1 MSSSLS
7 TDLDERADRPE
18 SGAADAA
25 RAAAAAA
32 AATPCLRLYTERL
45 TVNVGDSFD
54 PQEEDKV
61 LPVLALAF
69 DYQGRLVRASDRR
82 EIIGDSVRD
91 SAGESRARQILES
104 FGPLDLACLD
114 DVTAKLGSQADY
126 VVRTDADTHALC
138 SFTAYAVPQ
147 LRALGWRIDVAAD
160 YPWQTVDQD
169 PPLFAEILRRPA
181 GRDSVGGENNREN
194 NNDWFSLHLG
204 IEVEGRRINL
214 LPVLLDLL
222 ERMSPTTRLEA
233 LTPPGA
239 RGFALPTGDG
249 RFVTIPTQRMQVL
262 LRVIS
267 ELHGKAGPD
276 KPERGKKAG
285 KANREELR
293 FPGIAA
299 HALAEMEA
307 ALDPRADGRP
317 PVSWSGATAVKD
329 RGRALHAGAP
339 PDEITPPPGLRA
351 DLRPYQ
357 RQGLAWLQHLRAQD
371 AGAVLADDMGLGKTL
386 QAIAHVVAEKD
397 AGRLRDPAVVV
408 TLTSLVGNWRREIA
422 RFAPYL
428 KVLVMHGPGRHKL
441 WARMAHADVIV
452 TTYPAMVRD
461 ADRWEG
467 RAIHLALL
475 DEAQAIKNPRSQA
488 HEAIMRLCARHRV
501 CLSGTPVENSLSE
514 LWSLFE
520 FVNPGLLGEAEWF
533 AQRYTRPIERE
544 GRTERLVELRGQV
557 APFIL
562 RRMKEEVATELPPKT
577 EIVRPVELKGPQRD
591 LYEGLRLAGHA
602 EVRKAIADK
611 GLGASTITIL
621 DALMKLRQ
629 VCCDPRLLPAE
640 VARSLTDS
648 AKYDLLI
655 ELVQQQRA
663 AGRRMLVFSQFA
675 SMLALIAHGLRDAEV
690 PFVVLTGATQNRD
703 KPIDDFQSGRADV
716 FLISLKAGGT
726 GLNLT
731 TADTVIH
738 YDPWWNPAVQAQ
750 ATDRAYRIGQKKPVF
765 VYNLIVAGS
774 VEERMLAL
782 QRRKRALAEG
792 LLGRASEGEFQLS
805 PAEIDTLF
813 APIEDPA
820 ADVALDAA
828 VEADDDAAPPGP
840 QSEGAARGAPADKA
854 AETGPEG
861 TSD

>member
-1 MSSSLS
+1 MSIS
-7 TDLDERADRPE
+7 TVSTGAETAPPE
-18 SGAADAA
+18 QAPPTAL
-25 RAAAAAA
+25 
-32 AATPCLRLYTERL
+32 PCLRLYTERL

-54 PQEEDKV
+54 PQEEDKL

-69 DYQGRLVRASDRR
+69 DYRGTVVRANDK
-82 EIIGDSVRD
+82 RD
-91 SAGESRARQILES
+91 LVGSLARNLAAEGRARQLLES

-114 DVTAKLGSQADY
+114 DIEAKLGSQADY
-126 VVRTDADTHALC
+126 VVRTDGDTHVLC

-147 LRALGWRIDVAAD
+147 LRALGWRIDIAAN
-160 YPWQTVDQD
+160 YPWQTIDAD
-169 PPLFAEILRRPA
+169 PQLFAEIAVSPRAPEKARRGA
-181 GRDSVGGENNREN
+181 GREKARDLRELAAPEGG
-194 NNDWFSLHLG
+194 NDWFSLHLG

-222 ERMSPTTRLEA
+222 ERMSPTARLEA

-249 RFVTIPTQRMQVL
+249 RFVTIPTQRLQVL

-267 ELHGKAGPD
+267 ELHGRAAGD
-276 KPERGKKAG
+276 KPDRRDKRGIAER
-285 KANREELR
+285 ETIR
-293 FPGIAA
+293 FPGAVA
-299 HALAEMEA
+299 HALAELDA
-307 ALDPRADGRP
+307 AGGARADGRP
-317 PVSWSGATAVKD
+317 AVSWSGATAVKD
-329 RGRALHAGAP
+329 RGCALVTGPPPDDIAP
-339 PDEITPPPGLRA
+339 PAGLRA

-357 RQGLAWLQHLRAQD
+357 RQGLAWLQHLRALG

-386 QAIAHVVAEKD
+386 QAIAHVVAEKQG
-397 AGRLRDPAVVV
+397 GRLRDPAVVV

-428 KVLVMHGPGRHKL
+428 KVLVMHGPQRQRL
-441 WARMAHADVIV
+441 WPKAIHADVII
-452 TTYPAMVRD
+452 TTYPALVRD
-461 ADRWEG
+461 AAHWEG
-467 RAIHLALL
+467 RALHLALL
-475 DEAQAIKNPRSQA
+475 DEAQAIKNPRSLA
-488 HEAIMRLCARHRV
+488 HEAVMGLQAQHRV

-544 GRTERLVELRGQV
+544 GRHERLAQLRDHV

-591 LYEGLRLAGHA
+591 LYEGLRLAGHT

-629 VCCDPRLLPAE
+629 VCCDPRLLPGE
-640 VARSLTDS
+640 VARNVTDS

-655 ELVQQQRA
+655 DLVQQQRA

-675 SMLALIAHGLRDAEV
+675 SMLALIAHGLRAADV

-750 ATDRAYRIGQKKPVF
+750 ATDRAYRIGQKNPVF

-805 PAEIDTLF
+805 PAEVDTLF

-828 VEADDDAAPPGP
+828 VEVEPD
-840 QSEGAARGAPADKA
+840 SEGN
-854 AETGPEG
+854 
-861 TSD
+861 SD

>member
-1 MSSSLS
+1 MSSSPPGS
-7 TDLDERADRPE
+7 DRAASAAHRA
-18 SGAADAA
+18 AADAVA
-25 RAAAAAA
+25 PGGPLSTPTPAAAGL
-32 AATPCLRLYTERL
+32 TGIPCLRLYTERL

-54 PQEEDKV
+54 PQEEETL
-61 LPVLALAF
+61 LPVLSLSF
-69 DYQGRLVRASDRR
+69 DYDGTQVRANDKPAPA
-82 EIIGDSVRD
+82 GPWRD
-91 SAGESRARQILES
+91 LGAESRARQILES

-114 DVTAKLGSQADY
+114 EVSARLGSLADY
-126 VVRTDADTHALC
+126 LVRSDTDQHALC
-138 SFTAYAVPQ
+138 SFTAYVLPQ

-160 YPWQTVDQD
+160 YPWRAVDGD
-169 PPLFAEILRRPA
+169 PPLFAHIVASES
-181 GRDSVGGENNREN
+181 GRDGGRDGG
-194 NNDWFSLHLG
+194 NDWFSLQLG

-222 ERMSPTTRLEA
+222 EGMSPSARLEA

-267 ELHGKAGPD
+267 ELHQKARGD
-276 KPERGKKAG
+276 KPDRPKGRKADQSQHEG
-285 KANREELR
+285 IR
-293 FPGIAA
+293 FPAIAA
-299 HALAEMEA
+299 HALAEMDA
-307 ALDPRADGRP
+307 AFAPRSDGSP
-317 PVSWSGATAVKD
+317 ALTWSGATQVKD
-329 RGRALHAGAP
+329 RGQALLVGPP
-339 PDEITPPPGLRA
+339 PDEIEPPVGLRA
-351 DLRPYQ
+351 ELRPYQ
-357 RQGLAWLQHLRAQD
+357 RQGLAWLQHLRQLD
-371 AGAVLADDMGLGKTL
+371 AGGVLADDMGLGKTL
-386 QAIAHVVAEKD
+386 QAIAHVVAEKQ
-397 AGRLRDPAVVV
+397 AGRLQRPAVVV
-408 TLTSLVGNWRREIA
+408 TLTSLVGNWRRELA

-428 KVLVMHGPGRHKL
+428 KVLVLHGPGRHRL
-441 WARMAHADVIV
+441 WPRTAHADVII
-452 TTYPAMVRD
+452 TTYPALVRD
-461 ADRWEG
+461 AERWEG
-467 RAIHLALL
+467 RALHLALL

-488 HEAIMRLCARHRV
+488 HEAVMRLQAQHRV

-520 FVNPGLLGEAEWF
+520 FINPGLLGDAEWF
-533 AQRYTRPIERE
+533 AHRYTRPIERE
-544 GRTERLVELRGQV
+544 GRSERLVQLRAQV

-562 RRMKEEVATELPPKT
+562 RRMKEEVARELPPKT

-629 VCCDPRLLPAE
+629 VCCDPRLLPGD
-640 VARSLTDS
+640 VARKVTDS

-655 ELVQQQRA
+655 ELVQQQCA

-675 SMLALIAHGLRDAEV
+675 SMLALIAHGLRDALV
-690 PFVVLTGATQNRD
+690 PFVVLTGATQNRER
-703 KPIDDFQSGRADV
+703 PIDDFQSGRAPV

-792 LLGRASEGEFQLS
+792 LLGRATEGEFHLS
-805 PAEIDTLF
+805 PAEVDTLF
-813 APIEDPA
+813 APIEDTA
-820 ADVALDAA
+820 EAVADLALDAA
-828 VEADDDAAPPGP
+828 EEPGEDAALPG
-840 QSEGAARGAPADKA
+840 SEQKHGP
-854 AETGPEG
+854 TGN
-861 TSD
+861 SD